1 MPGISIYCLGSSA
14 LDTGHRREPT
24 PPEITTGIRVADD
37 DAEKPNEGLISDT
50 NSLL

>member
-1 MPGISIYCLGSSA
+1 MPGISMYCLGSSA

-24 PPEITTGIRVADD
+24 PPEITIGISRAGDG
-37 DAEKPNEGLISDT
+37 AGELNEGLVWDT

>member
-1 MPGISIYCLGSSA
+1 LGNSA

-24 PPEITTGIRVADD
+24 PPEITTGISRTGDG
-37 DAEKPNEGLISDT
+37 AEESNEGLISDT